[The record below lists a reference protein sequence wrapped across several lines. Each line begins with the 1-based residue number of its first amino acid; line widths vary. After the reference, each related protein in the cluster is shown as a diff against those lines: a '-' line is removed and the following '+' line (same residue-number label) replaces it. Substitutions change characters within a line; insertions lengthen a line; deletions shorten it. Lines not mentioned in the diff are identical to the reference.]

1 VYFLQDNYLVELL
14 SDRLSVVLTYS
25 MYELV
30 LEIILAFAMPI
41 FLAKL
46 RPELYDRNFLRFTL
60 DFV

>member
-1 VYFLQDNYLVELL
+1 
-14 SDRLSVVLTYS
+14 

-46 RPELYDRNFLRFTL
+46 RPELYDRNFLRFR
-60 DFV
+60 